1 MTSVALAGVT
11 AADTAAELA
20 ADPVLTHYD
29 RLRSLMATVFSEG
42 HGGTK
47 AEVKD
52 LLVPD
57 HMAKA
62 SFYTVWNRAYEM
74 HVITRIS
81 GTQKLRLHRTASR
94 CRVRSAQWR
103 RRLLCRRPLRR
114 EPNSGFRSSFRSL

>member
-1 MTSVALAGVT
+1 M
-11 AADTAAELA
+11 
-20 ADPVLTHYD
+20 LTHYD

-81 GTQKLRLHRTASR
+81 GTQSFVYTGPPLGVVSD
-94 CRVRSAQWR
+94 
-103 RRLLCRRPLRR
+103 RP
-114 EPNSGFRSSFRSL
+114 SGGGGFYADAL